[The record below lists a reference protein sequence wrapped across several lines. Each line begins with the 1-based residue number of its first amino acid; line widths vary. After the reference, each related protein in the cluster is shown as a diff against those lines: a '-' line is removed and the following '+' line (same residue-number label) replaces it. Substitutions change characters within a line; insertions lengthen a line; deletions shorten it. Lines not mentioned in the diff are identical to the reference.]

1 MSGVA
6 TAATLPEWKALEAQY
21 ETVKALTLRALSPT
35 IWGAASAVMVLQNPE
50 SAHPGAEGLGN
61 DIRGP
66 GRSSAGKNDQGLH
79 RNTQSIAGC
88 GLRNSWPISRQSHQM
103 RLPFAVTP
111 RAEEGLMRH
120 VRGSLFPAV
129 LSGCAGAQ
137 VLAGG
142 GPRWRNWS
150 LDVVDNCAEAN
161 LQTGL

>member
-1 MSGVA
+1 MPA
-6 TAATLPEWKALEAQY
+6 
-21 ETVKALTLRALSPT
+21 R
-35 IWGAASAVMVLQNPE
+35 
-50 SAHPGAEGLGN
+50 
-61 DIRGP
+61 D
-66 GRSSAGKNDQGLH
+66 DQGLH
-79 RNTQSIAGC
+79 RKRRGGSPAASCATG
-88 GLRNSWPISRQSHQM
+88 WPISRQSHQTV